1 MEIHKI
7 KVGILLGTIHFVI
20 FLLFLL
26 FFVWVFLFVVR
37 SARTQS
43 LYSLTLIKPSFA
55 MRVLKCVPFFFCIYV
70 CSPLIPHSI
79 QKHCSRKLPFL
90 AIVYNGQALDVQFG
104 FISSSQCVAS
114 YLSFFSFLCLSIF
127 SSISPAFPRFLFLSS
142 YFLVLPSSLLPF
154 IACSLSRPYALQPPR
169 STIARSIISSVASF
183 WKKQITFA
191 YRAKCFL
198 NEQ

>member
-1 MEIHKI
+1 MRS
-7 KVGILLGTIHFVI
+7 V
-20 FLLFLL
+20 FLLYL
-26 FFVWVFLFVVR
+26 
-37 SARTQS
+37 
-43 LYSLTLIKPSFA
+43 
-55 MRVLKCVPFFFCIYV
+55 CV

-104 FISSSQCVAS
+104 FISSSQCVRLFAA
-114 YLSFFSFLCLSIF
+114 LSLFGLSSLSSAFPFS
-127 SSISPAFPRFLFLSS
+127 PPFPRFLFLSS